1 MEYTERKETS
11 PQDVEATEKK
21 VIDKNITLG
30 IDDINNDIK
39 KILPKKYLNKK
50 NLDDNDKK
58 VLAVILHACRTKC
71 HSELGFYPIPN
82 RTLRNIAKVGSSSLT
97 AITNKLK
104 MLGLIDFEQ
113 GETRKKGKASQAT
126 RYTIL
131 FDDKLVK
138 KSTYF
143 NDTEQEFNDSHVDY
157 TKLYYETQSK
167 FNDTQSEVIDTE
179 QEFDKVFNDTQ
190 SSGID
195 TSIDNQGVTEKESKK
210 SGVVNVNLN
219 RNMDMDSNL
228 NLNMDIDLNRD
239 MDRDMD
245 FDVNRDMDFDV
256 NRDMDFDVNRDG
268 KLDVSKKNNTV
279 ENSTLMKELI
289 KNIII
294 SINHNT
300 RVNLENNTKLIE
312 SNDRNHKELIESI
325 NSNFKELTS
334 SILSLKN
341 GKETDSSIELYKKE
355 IEERDN
361 IINKLQVE
369 KSKLQEKN
377 NKLQEDYS
385 KLIEERANSK
395 NVNENGKSYGDVKT
409 PSIQDKILSYSLEM
423 ATKHPTKDKA
433 WKQEQQEK
441 ALQESRQTSK
451 VDTKITR
458 AIDKY
463 MEGERQETI
472 KYLDYK
478 ITKPFINSIVHA
490 NSYENL
496 LKIRKDF
503 KNEFNKCYSI
513 HKDALT
519 KSDVEPLIDEF
530 FEAYDKKLEELQQE
544 VNNNEPSSKSNG
556 VVQSE
561 ENNTKDS
568 EQKPSK
574 DETVETT
581 DVETSPKEEE
591 TDNTRFQHNDKTS
604 TDSENCQEK
613 ETSTAE
619 PNAVESENVQ
629 VSKTDSLNCEEKSQE
644 ELDKEFEKETSTMF
658 LIDDS
663 KKTVQAKQVEEVQ
676 LPKTEKIVL
685 SSEEQKQF
693 QELVNNQSINAVIKK
708 YTVERNFEEILTEI
722 RKAVTIGKY
731 QERVVQAYIDY
742 TWHNYTFDCNVQDVM
757 KPIEIT
763 NDDTV
768 TTTVSTPKGDSF
780 EEFLKDKVDNIRKNA
795 EENGSE
801 LPFGKNPKSKYQE
814 DDESNCYQSEEEK
827 AAMSSSSS
835 YDESQDEMF

>member
-1 MEYTERKETS
+1 MENIEIKETS
-11 PQDVEATEKK
+11 QQDVEVTEKK

-50 NLDDNDKK
+50 NLDENDKK

-82 RTLRNIAKVGSSSLT
+82 RTLRNIAKVGSNSLT

-179 QEFDKVFNDTQ
+179 PEFDKVFNDTQ

-195 TSIDNQGVTEKESKK
+195 TSVDNQVVTEKESKK

-219 RNMDMDSNL
+219 RNMNLDSNL
-228 NLNMDIDLNRD
+228 NLNRNMD

-245 FDVNRDMDFDV
+245 LDVNRDMDLDV
-256 NRDMDFDVNRDG
+256 NRYMD
-268 KLDVSKKNNTV
+268 LDVSKNNKTIDNIV
-279 ENSTLMKELI
+279 ENNTLMKELI

-300 RVNLENNTKLIE
+300 RVNLENYNKLIE
-312 SNDRNHKELIESI
+312 SN

-385 KLIEERANSK
+385 KLMEERANSK
-395 NVNENGKSYGDVKT
+395 NVNENGKSDGEVKT
-409 PSIQDKILSYSLEM
+409 PSIQDKILSYSLEV

-433 WKQEQQEK
+433 WRQEQQEK
-441 ALQESRQTSK
+441 ALQEARQTSK
-451 VDTKITR
+451 VDTKLTVV
-458 AIDKY
+458 
-463 MEGERQETI
+463 ENNSNNGERNYVFKKLECE
-472 KYLDYK
+472 
-478 ITKPFINSIVHA
+478 ITNPFINSIVHA

-496 LKIRKDF
+496 LKIEKDF
-503 KNEFNKCYSI
+503 KNEFKKCYTV
-513 HKDALT
+513 HKDVLT
-519 KSDVEPLIDEF
+519 KSYVDPLVCKF
-530 FEAYDKKLEELQQE
+530 YEAYYNKLDELQQT
-544 VNNNEPSSKSNG
+544 VNNNDTSSKING
-556 VVQSE
+556 ESKVE

-574 DETVETT
+574 DETVEAT
-581 DVETSPKEEE
+581 DVETSPKEDE
-591 TDNTRFQHNDKTS
+591 TDNTRFQDNDKTS
-604 TDSENCQEK
+604 TDSENCKEK
-613 ETSTAE
+613 ENSTEE
-619 PNAVESENVQ
+619 PSTVESNAVQ
-629 VSKTDSLNCEEKSQE
+629 VSETDTPNCEEKSKEQIVE
-644 ELDKEFEKETSTMF
+644 EFEKETSTMF
-658 LIDDS
+658 LIDNT
-663 KKTVQAKQVEEVQ
+663 KKTVQEKKVEEVQ
-676 LPKTEKIVL
+676 FPKTEKIVL
-685 SSEEQKQF
+685 SSEEQKKL
-693 QELVNNQSINAVIKK
+693 QELVNNQAINAVIKK

-722 RKAVTIGKY
+722 RKAVTRCKY

-742 TWHNYTFDCNVQDVM
+742 AWHTYTFDCNVQDAM

-780 EEFLKDKVDNIRKNA
+780 EEFLKDKVDNIRKNS

-801 LPFGKNPKSKYQE
+801 LPFGKNPKSRYQD

>member
-1 MEYTERKETS
+1 MENIEIKETS
-11 PQDVEATEKK
+11 TQDVEVTEKK

-82 RTLRNIAKVGSSSLT
+82 RTLRNIAKVGSNSLT

-143 NDTEQEFNDSHVDY
+143 DDTEQEFNDSHVDY

-167 FNDTQSEVIDTE
+167 INDTQSEVIDTE

-195 TSIDNQGVTEKESKK
+195 TSIDNQVVTEKESKK

-219 RNMDMDSNL
+219 MNMDLDSNL
-228 NLNMDIDLNRD
+228 NLNSNIDLNRD
-239 MDRDMD
+239 IDRNMDL
-245 FDVNRDMDFDV
+245 DVNRDMDLDG
-256 NRDMDFDVNRDG
+256 NMDLNLDGNRDG
-268 KLDVSKKNNTV
+268 KLDVNKNNKTIDNTL

-312 SNDRNHKELIESI
+312 SI

-334 SILSLKN
+334 SILSFKY

-395 NVNENGKSYGDVKT
+395 NVNENGKSDGEVKT

-433 WKQEQQEK
+433 WRQEQQEK
-441 ALQESRQTSK
+441 ALQEARQTSK
-451 VDTKITR
+451 VDTKVTVVENNSN
-458 AIDKY
+458 Y
-463 MEGERQETI
+463 GERNYVFKKLECE
-472 KYLDYK
+472 
-478 ITKPFINSIVHA
+478 ITNPFINSIVHA

-496 LKIRKDF
+496 LKIEKDF
-503 KNEFNKCYSI
+503 KNEFKKCYTV
-513 HKDALT
+513 HKDVLT
-519 KSDVEPLIDEF
+519 KSYVDPLVCKF
-530 FEAYDKKLEELQQE
+530 YEAYYNKLDELQQA
-544 VNNNEPSSKSNG
+544 VNNNEPSSNG
-556 VVQSE
+556 NCIVQAE

-568 EQKPSK
+568 EQKPSNE
-574 DETVETT
+574 ETVEAT
-581 DVETSPKEEE
+581 DVETSPKEDE

-613 ETSTAE
+613 ETATAE
-619 PNAVESENVQ
+619 PNSVDSENVQ
-629 VSKTDSLNCEEKSQE
+629 VSETYTPNCEEKSQE
-644 ELDKEFEKETSTMF
+644 ELDKEFENETSTMF
-658 LIDDS
+658 LIDNS
-663 KKTVQAKQVEEVQ
+663 NKTVQAKKVEEVQ
-676 LPKTEKIVL
+676 FPKTEKIVL
-685 SSEEQKQF
+685 NSEEQKKL
-693 QELVNNQSINAVIKK
+693 QELVNNKAINAVIKK
-708 YTVERNFEEILTEI
+708 YTVERNFEEIITEI

-742 TWHNYTFDCNVQDVM
+742 TWHNYTFDCNVQDAM

-763 NDDTV
+763 NDDNV
-768 TTTVSTPKGDSF
+768 TTTASTQKGDSF

-801 LPFGKNPKSKYQE
+801 LPFGKNPKSRYQD
-814 DDESNCYQSEEEK
+814 DDESNCYQSEDEK

>member
-1 MEYTERKETS
+1 MEKIERKETS
-11 PQDVEATEKK
+11 QQDIEVTEKK
-21 VIDKNITLG
+21 VVDKNITLG
-30 IDDINNDIK
+30 IDDISNDIK
-39 KILPKKYLNKK
+39 KILPKKYLKKK

-82 RTLRNIAKVGSSSLT
+82 RTLRNIAKVGSNSLT

-157 TKLYYETQSK
+157 TKVYYETQSK

-179 QEFDKVFNDTQ
+179 LESDKNFNDTQ
-190 SSGID
+190 SSRID
-195 TSIDNQGVTEKESKK
+195 TSVDNQGVTEKESKK
-210 SGVVNVNLN
+210 SGVVNVNINSNIDL
-219 RNMDMDSNL
+219 DSNL
-228 NLNMDIDLNRD
+228 NLNRNIDLNID
-239 MDRDMD
+239 MDRDID
-245 FDVNRDMDFDV
+245 L
-256 NRDMDFDVNRDG
+256 DVNRDG
-268 KLDVSKKNNTV
+268 NRDMDLDRNTDLNLDGKLDVNNKNNIL

-300 RVNLENNTKLIE
+300 RVNLENYTKLIE
-312 SNDRNHKELIESI
+312 SNDR
-325 NSNFKELTS
+325 NFKELTS

-361 IINKLQVE
+361 MINKLQVE
-369 KSKLQEKN
+369 KSKLQEKH

-395 NVNENGKSYGDVKT
+395 NVNENGKSDCEVNT
-409 PSIQDKILSYSLEM
+409 PSIQDKILSYSLEV

-433 WKQEQQEK
+433 WRQEQQEK
-441 ALQESRQTSK
+441 ALQEASKQTSEANTK
-451 VDTKITR
+451 VTVV
-458 AIDKY
+458 
-463 MEGERQETI
+463 ENNSNNGERNYVLNKLECE
-472 KYLDYK
+472 

-490 NSYENL
+490 NSYENI
-496 LKIRKDF
+496 LKIEKDF
-503 KNEFNKCYSI
+503 KNEFKKCYTV
-513 HKDALT
+513 HQDVLT
-519 KSDVEPLIDEF
+519 KSYVDPLINKF
-530 FEAYDKKLEELQQE
+530 YEAYYNKIDELQQE
-544 VNNNEPSSKSNG
+544 VNNNDHSSKING
-556 VVQSE
+556 ESQSE
-561 ENNTKDS
+561 ENNTNDS

-574 DETVETT
+574 DETVETN
-581 DVETSPKEEE
+581 PKEDE
-591 TDNTRFQHNDKTS
+591 TDNTRFQHKDKTS
-604 TDSENCQEK
+604 TDSESCQEK
-613 ETSTAE
+613 ETATAE
-619 PNAVESENVQ
+619 PNAVESNNVQ
-629 VSKTDSLNCEEKSQE
+629 VSETDTPNSEEKLQE

-663 KKTVQAKQVEEVQ
+663 KKTVQTKKVEEVQ
-676 LPKTEKIVL
+676 FQKTEKIVL

-693 QELVNNQSINAVIKK
+693 QELVNNKAINAVIKK
-708 YTVERNFEEILTEI
+708 YTIERNFEEIITEI

-731 QERVVQAYIDY
+731 QDRVVQSYIDY
-742 TWHNYTFDCNVQDVM
+742 TWNTYTFDCNVKDAM

-763 NDDTV
+763 NDYTV

-780 EEFLKDKVDNIRKNA
+780 EEFIKDKVDNIRKNA

-801 LPFGKNPKSKYQE
+801 LPFGKNPKSRYQE
-814 DDESNCYQSEEEK
+814 DDEYNCYQSEEEK

-835 YDESQDEMF
+835 YDESQDEIF

>member
-1 MEYTERKETS
+1 M
-11 PQDVEATEKK
+11 
-21 VIDKNITLG
+21 
-30 IDDINNDIK
+30 
-39 KILPKKYLNKK
+39 
-50 NLDDNDKK
+50 
-58 VLAVILHACRTKC
+58 
-71 HSELGFYPIPN
+71 
-82 RTLRNIAKVGSSSLT
+82 
-97 AITNKLK
+97 
-104 MLGLIDFEQ
+104 
-113 GETRKKGKASQAT
+113 
-126 RYTIL
+126 
-131 FDDKLVK
+131 
-138 KSTYF
+138 
-143 NDTEQEFNDSHVDY
+143 
-157 TKLYYETQSK
+157 
-167 FNDTQSEVIDTE
+167 
-179 QEFDKVFNDTQ
+179 
-190 SSGID
+190 
-195 TSIDNQGVTEKESKK
+195 
-210 SGVVNVNLN
+210 
-219 RNMDMDSNL
+219 
-228 NLNMDIDLNRD
+228 
-239 MDRDMD
+239 
-245 FDVNRDMDFDV
+245 
-256 NRDMDFDVNRDG
+256 DG
-268 KLDVSKKNNTV
+268 KLDVSKNNNTV

-369 KSKLQEKN
+369 KSKLQEKH

-395 NVNENGKSYGDVKT
+395 NVNENGKNDGEVKT
-409 PSIQDKILSYSLEM
+409 PSIQDKILSYSLEV

-433 WKQEQQEK
+433 WRQEQQEK
-441 ALQESRQTSK
+441 ALQESKQTSESN
-451 VDTKITR
+451 TKTR
-458 AIDKY
+458 VIDKY
-463 MEGERQETI
+463 MEGERKETI

-530 FEAYDKKLEELQQE
+530 FEAYDKKLDELQQA
-544 VNNNEPSSKSNG
+544 VNNNEPSSKING
-556 VVQSE
+556 ESQVE
-561 ENNTKDS
+561 DNNTKDS

-574 DETVETT
+574 DETVEAT
-581 DVETSPKEEE
+581 DVETSNKEDE
-591 TDNTRFQHNDKTS
+591 TDNTRFQYNDKTS

-613 ETSTAE
+613 EDSTAE
-619 PNAVESENVQ
+619 PSTVESKNVQ
-629 VSKTDSLNCEEKSQE
+629 VSETDTPNCEEKSKEQIVE
-644 ELDKEFEKETSTMF
+644 EFEKETSTMF

-663 KKTVQAKQVEEVQ
+663 KKTVQDKQVEEVQ
-676 LPKTEKIVL
+676 FPNTEKIVL

-693 QELVNNQSINAVIKK
+693 QELVNNQSINEVIKK

-731 QERVVQAYIDY
+731 QERVVKAYIDY
-742 TWHNYTFDCNVQDVM
+742 TWHNYTFDCNVQEAM
-757 KPIEIT
+757 EPIEIT
-763 NDDTV
+763 KEDTV
-768 TTTVSTPKGDSF
+768 TTTVSTQKGDSF
-780 EEFLKDKVDNIRKNA
+780 EEFIKDKVDNIRKNA

-801 LPFGKNPKSKYQE
+801 LPFGKNPKSRYQE
-814 DDESNCYQSEEEK
+814 DDEYNCYQSEEEK

-835 YDESQDEMF
+835 YDESQDAIF

>member
-1 MEYTERKETS
+1 MENIERKETS
-11 PQDVEATEKK
+11 TQDVELTEKK

-143 NDTEQEFNDSHVDY
+143 NDTEQEFNDSNVDY

-167 FNDTQSEVIDTE
+167 INDTQSEVIDTE
-179 QEFDKVFNDTQ
+179 PEFDKVFNDTQ
-190 SSGID
+190 SSCID

-219 RNMDMDSNL
+219 SNIDLDSNL
-228 NLNMDIDLNRD
+228 NLNRNIDLNRD
-239 MDRDMD
+239 IDRNMD
-245 FDVNRDMDFDV
+245 FDVNR
-256 NRDMDFDVNRDG
+256 NMDFDVNRDG
-268 KLDVSKKNNTV
+268 KLDVSKNNKTIDNIV

-300 RVNLENNTKLIE
+300 RVNLENNTK
-312 SNDRNHKELIESI
+312 LIESI

-385 KLIEERANSK
+385 KLMEERANSK
-395 NVNENGKSYGDVKT
+395 NVNENGKSDGEVKT

-433 WKQEQQEK
+433 WRQEQQEK
-441 ALQESRQTSK
+441 ALQEARQTSK
-451 VDTKITR
+451 VDTKVTVVENNSN
-458 AIDKY
+458 D
-463 MEGERQETI
+463 GERN
-472 KYLDYK
+472 YVL
-478 ITKPFINSIVHA
+478 
-490 NSYENL
+490 
-496 LKIRKDF
+496 
-503 KNEFNKCYSI
+503 
-513 HKDALT
+513 
-519 KSDVEPLIDEF
+519 
-530 FEAYDKKLEELQQE
+530 KKLECEIIKPFKSSIVNAKSYDKLMKTKEDFNKVLKKYYDIHQDVITISDIKPFSNELRTVFQQKE
-544 VNNNEPSSKSNG
+544 EELTSKVDTNEPSIKTNFI
-556 VVQSE
+556 VQSE
-561 ENNTKDS
+561 EDNTKDS

-574 DETVETT
+574 EETVEAT
-581 DVETSPKEEE
+581 DVETSHKEDE
-591 TDNTRFQHNDKTS
+591 TDNTRFQHNEKTS
-604 TDSENCQEK
+604 TDSENCKEK
-613 ETSTAE
+613 ETATAE
-619 PNAVESENVQ
+619 PSTVESNAVQ
-629 VSKTDSLNCEEKSQE
+629 VSETDTPNSEEKSKEQIVE
-644 ELDKEFEKETSTMF
+644 EFEKETSTMF

-663 KKTVQAKQVEEVQ
+663 KNTVQAKKVEEVQ
-676 LPKTEKIVL
+676 FPKTEKIVL
-685 SSEEQKQF
+685 SSEEQNKF
-693 QELVNNQSINAVIKK
+693 QELINNQAINAVIKK
-708 YTVERNFEEILTEI
+708 YTVERNFEEIITEI

-742 TWHNYTFDCNVQDVM
+742 TWNTYTFDCNVQEAM
-757 KPIEIT
+757 KPIEI
-763 NDDTV
+763 NNEDTV
-768 TTTVSTPKGDSF
+768 TTTVSTQKGDSF
-780 EEFLKDKVDNIRKNA
+780 EEFLKDKVDNIRKNS

-801 LPFGKNPKSKYQE
+801 LPFGKNPNSRYQE
-814 DDESNCYQSEEEK
+814 DDESNCYQSEDEK
-827 AAMSSSSS
+827 EAMSSSSS